1 MDDDND
7 DATTFDRLVG
17 RLSNEAGEDIVF
29 LAGQVPPS
37 VIEVE
42 EYALADDFCETNV
55 VSVVKTSIDCST
67 FNVLD
72 CSNVRNERLYQV

>member
-42 EYALADDFCETNV
+42 EYALADDFA
-55 VSVVKTSIDCST
+55 K
-67 FNVLD
+67 
-72 CSNVRNERLYQV
+72 